1 MGDRLR
7 EFNIGVSKVT
17 TMRARDLE
25 ISDPALAQ
33 FIADGLERTEKL
45 LDVESV
51 SAFDP
56 LTEIS
61 QHLLKAGGK
70 RIRPVLVFL
79 AGRFGQPD
87 LERLA
92 KVAAAI
98 EFTHVATLYHD
109 DVMDEAKVRRGVVSV
124 NQRFGNYSAIM
135 AGDFL
140 FSRASALTSELG
152 PHAVSVMAQTLATL
166 CEGQIRETVGAESQE
181 PIKHYLT
188 VLRQKTA
195 SLIQTAATLA
205 AEVSHADDLTVAA
218 LGAYAENVGIAFQ
231 ISDDIL
237 DLKGNPDKSGKL
249 RGTDLIEGVYTLPV
263 LAALEKDSSG
273 ELKIALGKVD
283 EAGNGVDAAIDLI
296 ENLGG
301 FEVAQLQ
308 LEMFIDRAATALD
321 PLKAGSE
328 KDALLN
334 FASWL
339 TDRSF

>member
-7 EFNIGVSKVT
+7 EFSLGVSTVNQ
-17 TMRARDLE
+17 MRAKDLE
-25 ISDPALAQ
+25 ISDPVLAQ

-51 SAFDP
+51 SMFDP

-70 RIRPVLVFL
+70 RIRPVLVFI
-79 AGRFGQPD
+79 AGRYGQPD
-87 LERLA
+87 IERLA

-140 FSRASALTSELG
+140 FSRASALTAELG

-166 CEGQIRETVGAESQE
+166 CEGQIRETVGPEGE
-181 PIKHYLT
+181 DRVTHYLK
-188 VLRQKTA
+188 VLSQKTA

-205 AEVSHADDLTVAA
+205 AQVSHADDLTVSA

-249 RGTDLIEGVYTLPV
+249 LGTDLIEGVYTLPV
-263 LAALEKDSSG
+263 LAALEKDRTG
-273 ELKIALGKVD
+273 ELEGLLSKID
-283 EAGNGVDAAIDLI
+283 EAGKGVSNAIDLI
-296 ENLGG
+296 EKLDG

-308 LEMFIDRAATALD
+308 LEMFIDKATTALD
-321 PLKAGSE
+321 PIPAGSE
-328 KDALLN
+328 KEALIS

-339 TDRSF
+339 TDRSS

>member
-7 EFNIGVSKVT
+7 EFGVGVSKVNK
-17 TMRARDLE
+17 MRARDLE

-51 SAFDP
+51 SMFDP

-70 RIRPVLVFL
+70 RIRPVLVFI

-109 DVMDEAKVRRGVVSV
+109 DVMDEAKVRRGVVSA

-140 FSRASALTSELG
+140 FSRASALTAEIG

-166 CEGQIRETVGAESQE
+166 CEGQIRETVGPQQE
-181 PIKHYLT
+181 DSISHYLK

-195 SLIQTAATLA
+195 SLIQTAATLSA
-205 AEVSHADDLTVAA
+205 QVAHADDLTVSA
-218 LGAYAENVGIAFQ
+218 LGEYAENVGIAFQ

-237 DLKGNPDKSGKL
+237 DLRGNPDKSGKL
-249 RGTDLIEGVYTLPV
+249 LGTDLIEGVYTLPV
-263 LAALEKDSSG
+263 LAALEKDSNSELSQALEKIDESG
-273 ELKIALGKVD
+273 AGVNEAIAL
-283 EAGNGVDAAIDLI
+283 I
-296 ENLGG
+296 EKLGG

-308 LEMFIDRAATALD
+308 LEMFIDKATSALD
-321 PLKAGSE
+321 PLKDGSE
-328 KDALLN
+328 KEALIN
-334 FASWL
+334 FAAWL
-339 TDRSF
+339 TDRSS

>member
-1 MGDRLR
+1 MGNRLR
-7 EFNIGVSKVT
+7 EFNIGLSTMNK
-17 TMRARDLE
+17 MRAKDLE

-45 LDVESV
+45 LDIESV
-51 SAFDP
+51 SMFDP

-70 RIRPVLVFL
+70 RIRPVLVFI
-79 AGRFGQPD
+79 AGRFGRAD
-87 LERLA
+87 LARLA
-92 KVAAAI
+92 KVAAVI

-109 DVMDEAKVRRGVVSV
+109 DVMDEASVRRGVVSA

-140 FSRASALTSELG
+140 FSRASALAAELG

-166 CEGQIRETVGAESQE
+166 CEGQIREAIGAEAE
-181 PIKHYLT
+181 DGVTHYLK

-205 AEVSHADDLTVAA
+205 AEVSHADDLTVSA

-249 RGTDLIEGVYTLPV
+249 LGTDLIEGVYTLPV
-263 LAALEKDSSG
+263 LAALEKDQSG
-273 ELKIALGKVD
+273 QLKGLLEEID
-283 EAGNGVDAAIDLI
+283 EAGNGVSKAIEIIKDL
-296 ENLGG
+296 NG

-308 LEMFIDRAATALD
+308 LEMFIDKATTALD
-321 PLKAGSE
+321 SLPSGSE
-328 KDALLN
+328 KEALIN

-339 TDRSF
+339 TNRNS

>member
-7 EFNIGVSKVT
+7 EFDIGVSTVNQ
-17 TMRARDLE
+17 MRARDLE
-25 ISDPALAQ
+25 ISDPQLAQ
-33 FIADGLERTEKL
+33 FIADGLEKTEKL
-45 LDVESV
+45 LDVESI

-87 LERLA
+87 IERLA

-140 FSRASALTSELG
+140 FSRASALTAELG

-166 CEGQIRETVGAESQE
+166 CEGQIRETVGPQE
-181 PIKHYLT
+181 QDPIKHYLT
-188 VLRQKTA
+188 VLQQKTA
-195 SLIQTAATLA
+195 SLIQTAATLS
-205 AEVSHADDLTVAA
+205 AEVSHADDLTVSA

-237 DLKGNPDKSGKL
+237 DLKGNPDKSGKR
-249 RGTDLIEGVYTLPV
+249 RGTDLIEGIYTLPV
-263 LAALEKDSSG
+263 LAALEKDESG
-273 ELKIALGKVD
+273 ALNTALGKVD
-283 EAGNGVDAAIDLI
+283 EAGNGVDEAIELI
-296 ENLGG
+296 EKLGG

-308 LEMFIDRAATALD
+308 LEMFIDKSATALD
-321 PLKAGSE
+321 PLKSGSE

-334 FASWL
+334 FATWL
-339 TDRSF
+339 TDRSS

>member
-7 EFNIGVSKVT
+7 EFDFGVSTVT

-25 ISDPALAQ
+25 ISDPVLAQ

-140 FSRASALTSELG
+140 FSRASALTAELG

-166 CEGQIRETVGAESQE
+166 CEGQIRETVGADSQD

-205 AEVSHADDLTVAA
+205 AQVSHTDDLTVAA

-249 RGTDLIEGVYTLPV
+249 LGTDLIEGVYTLPV
-263 LAALEKDSSG
+263 LAALEKDLTG
-273 ELKIALGKVD
+273 ELKFALAKVD
-283 EAGNGVDAAIDLI
+283 ESGNGVAAAIDLI
-296 ENLGG
+296 EKLGG

-308 LEMFIDRAATALD
+308 LEMFIDKAATALD

-328 KDALLN
+328 KEALIS

-339 TDRSF
+339 TNRSA

>member
-7 EFNIGVSKVT
+7 EFSLGVSTVNQ
-17 TMRARDLE
+17 MRAKDLE
-25 ISDPALAQ
+25 ISDPVLAQ

-51 SAFDP
+51 SMFDP

-70 RIRPVLVFL
+70 RIRPVLVFI
-79 AGRFGQPD
+79 AGRYGQAD
-87 LERLA
+87 IERLA

-124 NQRFGNYSAIM
+124 NQKFGNYSAIM

-140 FSRASALTSELG
+140 FSRASALTAELG

-166 CEGQIRETVGAESQE
+166 CEGQIRETVGPEDE
-181 PIKHYLT
+181 DGVTHYLK
-188 VLRQKTA
+188 VLSQKTA

-205 AEVSHADDLTVAA
+205 AQVSHVDDLTVSA

-249 RGTDLIEGVYTLPV
+249 LGTDLIEGVYTLPV
-263 LAALEKDSSG
+263 LAALEKDRTG
-273 ELKIALGKVD
+273 ELEGLLAKID
-283 EAGNGVDAAIDLI
+283 EAGNGVSNAIDLI
-296 ENLGG
+296 EKLDG

-308 LEMFIDRAATALD
+308 LEMFIDKATTALD
-321 PLKAGSE
+321 PIPAGSE
-328 KDALLN
+328 KEALIS

-339 TDRSF
+339 TDRSS

>member
-7 EFNIGVSKVT
+7 EFSLGVSTVNQ
-17 TMRARDLE
+17 MRAKDLE
-25 ISDPALAQ
+25 ISDPVLAQ
-33 FIADGLERTEKL
+33 FIVDGLERTEKL

-51 SAFDP
+51 SMFDP

-70 RIRPVLVFL
+70 RIRPVLVFI
-79 AGRFGQPD
+79 AGRYGQPD
-87 LERLA
+87 IERLA

-140 FSRASALTSELG
+140 FSRASALTAELG

-166 CEGQIRETVGAESQE
+166 CEGQIRETVGSEGE
-181 PIKHYLT
+181 DRVTHYLK
-188 VLRQKTA
+188 VLSQKTA

-205 AEVSHADDLTVAA
+205 AQVSHADDLTVSA

-249 RGTDLIEGVYTLPV
+249 LGTDLIEGVYTLPV
-263 LAALEKDSSG
+263 LAALEKDRTG
-273 ELKIALGKVD
+273 ELEGLLSKID
-283 EAGNGVDAAIDLI
+283 EAGNGVSNAIDLI
-296 ENLGG
+296 EKLDG

-308 LEMFIDRAATALD
+308 LEMFIDKATTALD
-321 PLKAGSE
+321 PIPAGSE
-328 KDALLN
+328 KEALIS

-339 TDRSF
+339 TDRSS

>member
-7 EFNIGVSKVT
+7 EFNLGVSTVNK
-17 TMRARDLE
+17 MRARDLE
-25 ISDPALAQ
+25 ISDPVLAQ

-51 SAFDP
+51 SMFDP

-70 RIRPVLVFL
+70 RIRPVLVFI
-79 AGRFGQPD
+79 AGRYGQAD

-140 FSRASALTSELG
+140 FSRASALTAELG

-166 CEGQIRETVGAESQE
+166 CEGQIRETVGPEGE
-181 PIKHYLT
+181 DGVTHYLK
-188 VLRQKTA
+188 VLSQKTA

-205 AEVSHADDLTVAA
+205 AQVSHADDLTVNA

-249 RGTDLIEGVYTLPV
+249 LGTDLIEGVYTLPV
-263 LAALEKDSSG
+263 LAALEKDQSG
-273 ELKIALGKVD
+273 ELKNLLAGID
-283 EAGNGVDAAIDLI
+283 EEGNGVSNAIELI
-296 ENLGG
+296 EKLHG

-308 LEMFIDRAATALD
+308 LEMFIDKATTALD
-321 PLKAGSE
+321 PLPSGSE
-328 KDALLN
+328 KEALIN

-339 TDRSF
+339 TDRSS

>member
-7 EFNIGVSKVT
+7 EFSLGVST
-17 TMRARDLE
+17 MNQMRAKDLE
-25 ISDPALAQ
+25 ISDPVLAQ

-51 SAFDP
+51 SMFDP

-70 RIRPVLVFL
+70 RIRPVLVFI
-79 AGRFGQPD
+79 AGRYGQAD
-87 LERLA
+87 IERLA

-140 FSRASALTSELG
+140 FSRASALTAELG

-166 CEGQIRETVGAESQE
+166 CEGQIRETVGPEGE
-181 PIKHYLT
+181 DGVTHYLK
-188 VLRQKTA
+188 VLSQKTA

-205 AEVSHADDLTVAA
+205 AQVSHADDLTVSA

-249 RGTDLIEGVYTLPV
+249 LGTDLIEGVYTLPV
-263 LAALEKDSSG
+263 LAALEKDRTG
-273 ELKIALGKVD
+273 ELEGLLAKID
-283 EAGNGVDAAIDLI
+283 EAGNGVSNAIDLI
-296 ENLGG
+296 EKLDG

-308 LEMFIDRAATALD
+308 LEMFIDKATTALD
-321 PLKAGSE
+321 PIPAGSE
-328 KDALLN
+328 KEALIS

-339 TDRSF
+339 TDRSS

>member
-1 MGDRLR
+1 MGNRLR
-7 EFNIGVSKVT
+7 EFNIGLSTMNK
-17 TMRARDLE
+17 MRAKDLE

-45 LDVESV
+45 LDIESV
-51 SAFDP
+51 SMFDP

-70 RIRPVLVFL
+70 RIRPVLVFI
-79 AGRFGQPD
+79 AGRFGRAD
-87 LERLA
+87 LARLA
-92 KVAAAI
+92 KVAAVI

-109 DVMDEAKVRRGVVSV
+109 DVMDEASVRRGVVSA

-140 FSRASALTSELG
+140 FSRASALAAELG

-166 CEGQIRETVGAESQE
+166 CEGQIREAIGAETE
-181 PIKHYLT
+181 DGVTHYLK

-205 AEVSHADDLTVAA
+205 AEVSHADDLTVSA

-249 RGTDLIEGVYTLPV
+249 LGTDLIEGVYTLPV
-263 LAALEKDSSG
+263 LAALEKDQSG
-273 ELKIALGKVD
+273 QLKGLLEEID
-283 EAGNGVDAAIDLI
+283 EAGNGVSKAIEIIKDL
-296 ENLGG
+296 NG

-308 LEMFIDRAATALD
+308 LEMFIDKATTALD
-321 PLKAGSE
+321 SLPSGSE
-328 KDALLN
+328 KEALIN

-339 TDRSF
+339 TNRNS

>member
-7 EFNIGVSKVT
+7 EFGVGVSQVS

-45 LDVESV
+45 LEVESV
-51 SAFDP
+51 SMFDP

-70 RIRPVLVFL
+70 RIRPVLVFI

-124 NQRFGNYSAIM
+124 NQRFGNHSAIM

-140 FSRASALTSELG
+140 FSRASAVTAELG

-166 CEGQIRETVGAESQE
+166 CEGQIRETVGPNHEA
-181 PIKHYLT
+181 PINHYLT

-195 SLIQTAATLA
+195 SLIQSAATLA

-237 DLKGNPDKSGKL
+237 DLKGNPNKSGKL
-249 RGTDLIEGVYTLPV
+249 LGTDLIEGVYTLPV
-263 LAALEKDSSG
+263 LAALEKDTTNQ
-273 ELKIALGKVD
+273 LKTQLEKIND
-283 EAGNGVDAAIDLI
+283 EGDGVVEAIQLI
-296 ENLGG
+296 EALGG
-301 FEVAQLQ
+301 FEVAHLQ
-308 LEMFIDRAATALD
+308 LEMFIDKATTALD
-321 PLKAGSE
+321 PLPNRSE
-328 KDALLN
+328 KEALIN
-334 FASWL
+334 FAAWL
-339 TDRSF
+339 TDRSV

>member
-7 EFNIGVSKVT
+7 EFSLGVSTVNQ
-17 TMRARDLE
+17 MRAKDLE
-25 ISDPALAQ
+25 ISDPVLAQ

-51 SAFDP
+51 SMFDP

-70 RIRPVLVFL
+70 RIRPVLVFI
-79 AGRFGQPD
+79 AGRYGQAD
-87 LERLA
+87 IERLA

-140 FSRASALTSELG
+140 FSRASALTAELG

-166 CEGQIRETVGAESQE
+166 CEGQIRETVGPEGE
-181 PIKHYLT
+181 DGVTHYLK
-188 VLRQKTA
+188 VLSQKTA

-205 AEVSHADDLTVAA
+205 AQVSHADDLTVSA

-249 RGTDLIEGVYTLPV
+249 LGTDLIEGVYTLPV
-263 LAALEKDSSG
+263 LAALEKDRTG
-273 ELKIALGKVD
+273 ELEGLLAKID
-283 EAGNGVDAAIDLI
+283 EAGNGVSNAIDLI
-296 ENLGG
+296 EKLDG

-308 LEMFIDRAATALD
+308 LEMFIDKATTALD
-321 PLKAGSE
+321 PIPAGSE
-328 KDALLN
+328 KEALIS

-339 TDRSF
+339 TDRSS

>member
-7 EFNIGVSKVT
+7 EFSLGVSTVNQ
-17 TMRARDLE
+17 MRAKDLE
-25 ISDPALAQ
+25 ISDPVLAQ
-33 FIADGLERTEKL
+33 FIVDGLERTEKL

-51 SAFDP
+51 SMFDP

-70 RIRPVLVFL
+70 RIRPVLVFI
-79 AGRFGQPD
+79 AGRYGQPD
-87 LERLA
+87 IERLA

-140 FSRASALTSELG
+140 FSRASALTAELG

-166 CEGQIRETVGAESQE
+166 CEGQIRETVGPEGE
-181 PIKHYLT
+181 DRVTHYLK
-188 VLRQKTA
+188 VLSQKTA

-205 AEVSHADDLTVAA
+205 AQVSHADDLTVSA

-249 RGTDLIEGVYTLPV
+249 LGTDLIEGVYTLPV
-263 LAALEKDSSG
+263 LAALEKDRTG
-273 ELKIALGKVD
+273 ELEGLLSKID
-283 EAGNGVDAAIDLI
+283 EAGNGVSNAIDLI
-296 ENLGG
+296 EKLDG

-308 LEMFIDRAATALD
+308 LEMFIDKATTALD
-321 PLKAGSE
+321 PIPAGSE
-328 KDALLN
+328 KEALIS

-339 TDRSF
+339 TDRSS

>member
-7 EFNIGVSKVT
+7 EFSLGVSTVNQ
-17 TMRARDLE
+17 MRAKDLE
-25 ISDPALAQ
+25 ISDPVLAQ
-33 FIADGLERTEKL
+33 FIVDGLERTEKL

-51 SAFDP
+51 SMFDP

-70 RIRPVLVFL
+70 RIRPVLVFI
-79 AGRFGQPD
+79 AGRYGQPD
-87 LERLA
+87 IERLA

-140 FSRASALTSELG
+140 FSRASALTAELG
-152 PHAVSVMAQTLATL
+152 PHAVSVMGQTLATL
-166 CEGQIRETVGAESQE
+166 CEGQIRETVGPEGE
-181 PIKHYLT
+181 DRVTHYLK
-188 VLRQKTA
+188 VLSQKTA

-205 AEVSHADDLTVAA
+205 AQVSHADDLTVSA

-249 RGTDLIEGVYTLPV
+249 LGTDLIEGVYTLPV
-263 LAALEKDSSG
+263 LAALEKDRTG
-273 ELKIALGKVD
+273 ELEGLLSKID
-283 EAGNGVDAAIDLI
+283 EAGNGVSNAIDLI
-296 ENLGG
+296 EKLDG

-308 LEMFIDRAATALD
+308 LEMFIDKATTALD
-321 PLKAGSE
+321 PIPAGSE
-328 KDALLN
+328 KEALIS

-339 TDRSF
+339 TDRSS